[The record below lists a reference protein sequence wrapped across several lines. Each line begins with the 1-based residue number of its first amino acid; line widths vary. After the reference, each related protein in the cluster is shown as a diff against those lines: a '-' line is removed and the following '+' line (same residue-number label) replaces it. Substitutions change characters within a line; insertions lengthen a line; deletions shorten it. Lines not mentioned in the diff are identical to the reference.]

1 MAQRAEGNFHLF
13 SLSQVPTFVLLTPE
27 TILRNYAGRTGVLSC
42 SCYTVLPLVLSASP
56 WFILLCLLVGAGY
69 AALLYSAKAPW
80 SRAVNYA
87 LAFVRFAVVSFL
99 CFLLLSPFIKTTTNT
114 TEAPTLVL
122 AVDNSQSVGLFT
134 PAPVLRQAT
143 QGLTQL
149 AQTLRGRGFRVE
161 TRVLDQVRPTRP
173 DSVQFRAASSDLDGL
188 LTNVRE
194 QYEGRNLAGV
204 VFASDGLVNQGRAPQ
219 FADYNFPIYSLGL
232 GDTIAKKD
240 LSLPILTYNR
250 VAFSGNQ
257 FPVEAEVAY
266 DGFAGGTATVV
277 LRENGRTLQTKRVSL
292 PAGQRRTK
300 TTFLVT
306 APAPGK
312 RRYEVVVARQA
323 GEFTPVNNNKFAYVE
338 VVKGKL
344 RVLLAG
350 AAPHPDLKALRAAIL
365 QNDNFDLTTYLPG
378 INPLKAQ
385 DYDVAILHQLPA
397 QAGQGQEVLSLVRT
411 RRLPALYIL
420 GSQSDFGTYNAIST
434 GLTVQ
439 PRGQQTDDVTPVLNS
454 AFSRFTFEAEAL
466 ARFATYPP
474 APVPFGDVRLSG
486 SAEAALYQ
494 QVGRL
499 KTQKP
504 LLVFGGT
511 PQQRQATLL
520 TDGSWQW
527 RLQESVEHDD
537 RPEAYDRLIIRTLQ
551 LLTQNA
557 NKKRLDVYPTQDA
570 FTTQDDITFGA
581 ETYNAIFERI
591 YGQQITLTLTDEQQK
606 TRTFTYTNTE
616 DGAPLHLGTL
626 PGGLYRYAARATLG
640 GQPQQDRGEVLV
652 QDQQLEALQSR
663 ADHNL
668 LSQLSQRSGQRLY
681 YPAQLDQLAQ
691 DIQKAN
697 YKPVIYEQEDLKDL
711 INLKWLFFL
720 LLGLMTVEWATRK
733 YSGGV

>member
-1 MAQRAEGNFHLF
+1 ML
-13 SLSQVPTFVLLTPE
+13 
-27 TILRNYAGRTGVLSC
+27 
-42 SCYTVLPLVLSASP
+42 LSASP
-56 WFILLCLLVGAGY
+56 WFILLCLAVGAGY

-80 SRAVNYA
+80 SRAVNYT

-99 CFLLLSPFIKTTTNT
+99 LLSPFIRTTTTT
-114 TEAPTLVL
+114 TEAPTVVL

-134 PAPVLRQAT
+134 PSAVLSQTT
-143 QGLTQL
+143 QGLAQL
-149 AQTLRGRGFRVE
+149 AETLRGRGFKVE
-161 TRVLDQVRPTRP
+161 TRVLDAARPVRP
-173 DSVQFRAASSDLDGL
+173 DSVQFKAASSDLDGL
-188 LTNVRE
+188 LTSIRE
-194 QYEGRNLAGV
+194 GYEGRNLAGV
-204 VFASDGLVNQGRAPQ
+204 VLASDGLVNQGRAPQ
-219 FADYNFPIYSLGL
+219 YTDYNFPIYALGL

-240 LSLPILTYNR
+240 LSLPQLTYNR

-266 DGFAGGTATVV
+266 DGFAGQVATVV
-277 LRENGRTLQTKRVSL
+277 LRENGRVLQTKRVNL

-300 TTFLVT
+300 TTFLIT

-312 RRYEVVVARQA
+312 RRYEVVIEKQA
-323 GEFTPVNNNKFAYVE
+323 GEFTDLNNAKFAYVE

-350 AAPHPDLKALRAAIL
+350 AAPHPDLKALRAAIIT
-365 QNDNFDLTTYLPG
+365 NDNFDLTTYLPG
-378 INPLKAQ
+378 IAPLKAQ
-385 DYDVAILHQLPA
+385 DYDVAILHQLPS
-397 QAGQGQEVLSLVRT
+397 QGGLGQEVLNLVRT

-420 GSQSDFGTYNAIST
+420 GAQSDFGSYNALNT

-439 PRGQQTDDVTPVLNS
+439 PRGQQTDDVTPTPNS
-454 AFSRFTFEAEAL
+454 AFSRFTFEEDAL
-466 ARFATYPP
+466 KRFAAYPP
-474 APVPFGDVRLSG
+474 APVPFGEVRLNG
-486 SAEAALYQ
+486 GAEAALWQ
-494 QVGRL
+494 QVGRV

-511 PQQRQATLL
+511 PAQRQATLL

-527 RLQESVEHDD
+527 RLQEAVEHDD
-537 RPEAYDRLIIRTLQ
+537 RPEVYDRLIIRTLQ

-570 FTTQDDITFGA
+570 FTSQDDITFGA

-606 TRTFTYTNTE
+606 TRTFTFTNSE
-616 DGAPLHLGTL
+616 DGAPLHIGPL
-626 PGGLYRYAARATLG
+626 PGGLYQYAARATLG
-640 GQPQQDRGEVLV
+640 GQAQQDRGEVLV

-668 LSQLSQRSGQRLY
+668 LYQLARRSGQRLY
-681 YPAQLDQLAQ
+681 YPAQFAQLSQ

-697 YKPVIYEQEDLKDL
+697 YKPIIYEQEDLKDL

-720 LLGLMTVEWATRK
+720 LLGLLTVEWATRK